1 MFLVIFVSVYNG
13 LNWYGR
19 YDVRS
24 EVEGGSPLLST
35 ENPIPLHIQLK
46 HLIQSEIQA
55 GKYKEK
61 IPSERELM
69 HRFNV
74 SRSTVRE
81 SINHLVHEQILEKV
95 HGKGTF
101 IKSRVTVHEW
111 LHALHS
117 FTETVRNLGMTP
129 SAKLLYMKESSEH
142 DKVKTILNAEQVF
155 TFARLRMADQLPIAI
170 ERHFYANKL
179 GQQLI
184 NFDLNS
190 ATIYDLL
197 ENELNIALIEAQ
209 QTIRCVPIS
218 DEDAVHLNVP
228 KKTNVLCVE
237 RIITGLL
244 GEPIEYYVSIF
255 HPDLYELKLKT
266 RRQQKY

>member
-1 MFLVIFVSVYNG
+1 M
-13 LNWYGR
+13 LN
-19 YDVRS
+19 
-24 EVEGGSPLLST
+24 T

-142 DKVKTILNAEQVF
+142 DKVKTRISSEVYE
-155 TFARLRMADQLPIAI
+155 LRMTSLAEPLVQDLIKWHSYHTKVFKKDQHASLDYLYIYGEETYRNVVAAKGNVVTVVSYSGNATTDVLIDQIAK
-170 ERHFYANKL
+170 KL
-179 GQQLI
+179 
-184 NFDLNS
+184 
-190 ATIYDLL
+190 
-197 ENELNIALIEAQ
+197 NE
-209 QTIRCVPIS
+209 
-218 DEDAVHLNVP
+218 
-228 KKTNVLCVE
+228 
-237 RIITGLL
+237 
-244 GEPIEYYVSIF
+244 
-255 HPDLYELKLKT
+255 
-266 RRQQKY
+266 

>member
-1 MFLVIFVSVYNG
+1 M
-13 LNWYGR
+13 NWYGR

-24 EVEGGSPLLST
+24 KVDGGSPLLNT

-55 GKYKEK
+55 GKYQEK

-69 HRFNV
+69 QRFNV

-81 SINHLVHEQILEKV
+81 SINRLVHDQVLEKV
-95 HGKGTF
+95 HGKGTY
-101 IKSRVTVHEW
+101 IKSKVTVHEW

-117 FTETVRNLGMTP
+117 FTETVRNMGMLP
-129 SAKLLYMKESSEH
+129 SAQLLYMKDSSEN
-142 DKVKTILNAEQVF
+142 DKVKEILSEEQVF

-170 ERHFYANKL
+170 ERHFYGNKL
-179 GQQLI
+179 WQQLK

-190 ATIYDLL
+190 STIYDLL
-197 ENELNIALIEAQ
+197 EKDLNIALVEAQ
-209 QTIRCVPIS
+209 QTIRCVQIS
-218 DEDAVHLNVP
+218 DEDAVHLNVS
-228 KKTNVLCVE
+228 KKINVLCVE

-244 GEPIEYYVSIF
+244 GEPIEYYISIF

-266 RRQQKY
+266 KRQQKY

>member
-1 MFLVIFVSVYNG
+1 L
-13 LNWYGR
+13 LN
-19 YDVRS
+19 
-24 EVEGGSPLLST
+24 T

-46 HLIQSEIQA
+46 HLIHSEIQA

-69 HRFNV
+69 QRFNV

-81 SINHLVHEQILEKV
+81 SINHLVHEQVLEKV

-101 IKSRVTVHEW
+101 IRSKVTVHEW

-117 FTETVRNLGMTP
+117 FTETVENMGMTP
-129 SAKLLYMKESSEH
+129 SARLLYMKDSCE
-142 DKVKTILNAEQVF
+142 DAKVKAILSTEQFF
-155 TFARLRMADQLPIAI
+155 TFARVRLADQHPIAI
-170 ERHFYANKL
+170 ERHFYESKL
-179 GQQLI
+179 GQQLK

-190 ATIYDLL
+190 STIYDLL
-197 ENELNIALIEAQ
+197 EKDLNLTLVEAQ
-209 QTIRCVPIS
+209 QTIRCVQIS
-218 DEDAVHLNVP
+218 DEDSVHLNVP
-228 KKTNVLCVE
+228 KKINVLCVE
-237 RIITGLL
+237 RLITGLL
-244 GEPIEYYVSIF
+244 GEPIEYYISIF

>member
-1 MFLVIFVSVYNG
+1 
-13 LNWYGR
+13 
-19 YDVRS
+19 
-24 EVEGGSPLLST
+24 
-35 ENPIPLHIQLK
+35 
-46 HLIQSEIQA
+46 
-55 GKYKEK
+55 
-61 IPSERELM
+61 
-69 HRFNV
+69 
-74 SRSTVRE
+74 
-81 SINHLVHEQILEKV
+81 
-95 HGKGTF
+95 
-101 IKSRVTVHEW
+101 
-111 LHALHS
+111 
-117 FTETVRNLGMTP
+117 
-129 SAKLLYMKESSEH
+129 
-142 DKVKTILNAEQVF
+142 
-155 TFARLRMADQLPIAI
+155 MADQTPIAI
-170 ERHFYANKL
+170 ERHFYADVL

-209 QTIRCVPIS
+209 QTIRCEPIS

-228 KKTNVLCVE
+228 QNINVLRVE